1 MDQLKLADLKETNN
15 ETAQYIVIKLGAEQ
29 YGIDIK
35 YIDNIVRMQHIT
47 RVPKVADY
55 LKGVINLRGEV
66 IPVMSIRLKMDLPAD
81 EITKATRIII
91 LKLEQHGTIGIIVD
105 EVKEVVTLSS
115 ENIEKMSY
123 DGQEGKSNFI
133 SGIGKH
139 AGELISLLDLNL
151 VAMEK

>member
-1 MDQLKLADLKETNN
+1 MNPLDENSEYETF
-15 ETAQYIVIKLGAEQ
+15 QYIVIKLGSEQ

-66 IPVMSIRLKMDLPAD
+66 IPVMSLRLKMELEAD

-91 LKLEQHGTIGIIVD
+91 LKLEQHGTIGIMVD
-105 EVKEVVTLSS
+105 AVKEVVTLRSD
-115 ENIEKMSY
+115 EIEKVTY
-123 DGQEGKSNFI
+123 DAKEDRINFVN
-133 SGIGKH
+133 GIGKN
-139 AGELISLLDLNL
+139 GDELISILDLNA
-151 VAMEK
+151 VAVEK